1 MKQRDDT
8 LTLDSVSFIRGER
21 TPMPKTILV
30 VDDSPIFR
38 QVIAAALTEA
48 GYDVLEAANGRDGL
62 ILLDG
67 RKIHL
72 IISDL
77 NMPILDGLAFVR
89 CARGVEGYNHTP
101 VIMMTTVT
109 NEEKKDEAMSEGI
122 RAWVNKPFQPAILLE
137 AVSKIVQA

>member
-1 MKQRDDT
+1 
-8 LTLDSVSFIRGER
+8 
-21 TPMPKTILV
+21 MPKTILV

-72 IISDL
+72 IVSDL

-89 CARGVEGYNHTP
+89 CARGVDGYNHTP

>member
-1 MKQRDDT
+1 
-8 LTLDSVSFIRGER
+8 
-21 TPMPKTILV
+21 MPKTILV

>member
-1 MKQRDDT
+1 
-8 LTLDSVSFIRGER
+8 
-21 TPMPKTILV
+21 MPKTILV

-48 GYDVLEAANGRDGL
+48 GFDVLEAANGRDGL

-72 IISDL
+72 IVSDL

-89 CARGVEGYNHTP
+89 CARGVEGYSHTP